1 MFEIMEMIREEFP
14 CVEDYSIS
22 ETSLEQVFISFA
34 KNQVS
39 KEKNVGDG
47 RTHKDNAKYVGSD
60 EIFGVRQTKLMRHL
74 STVSRVS

>member
-1 MFEIMEMIREEFP
+1 MFEVMEVIREEFP

-39 KEKNVGDG
+39 KDKVGGND
-47 RTHKDNAKYVGSD
+47 RNQKDNAKYVGPD
-60 EIFGVRQTKLMRHL
+60 ELFEVRQTKLMRHL
-74 STVSRVS
+74 STASRVS